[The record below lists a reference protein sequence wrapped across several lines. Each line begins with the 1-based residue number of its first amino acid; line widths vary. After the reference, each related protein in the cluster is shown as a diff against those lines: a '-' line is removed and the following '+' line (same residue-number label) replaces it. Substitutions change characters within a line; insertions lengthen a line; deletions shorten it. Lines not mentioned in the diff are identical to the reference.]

1 MVQVR
6 ILVAERGS
14 GRGVRVGRPAS
25 AWGCE
30 SLHEEAVDEQ
40 DNVAPALHEMS
51 DAWLVGR
58 ASELVAVAQSSHLS
72 DQLDAAHEVDEI
84 LAEAQGRGEPRI
96 VGQLLR
102 AAAVVRIVTPGL
114 VDLADSVL
122 DEMLAHCRRHGLV
135 VLEAEAHA
143 LRGRRYLLGGFEDK
157 ALTEVASGLAMLEED
172 LAPDPVMDKR
182 TWDRLLASALQ
193 TTGLVLTQLGVYQ
206 MADEVLA
213 RAHNAI
219 RDSANPHLI
228 YVHLVNRTRLLIG
241 WGLRLER
248 VDNVEEAAER
258 FTTASAIATAAE
270 LPFRESLHPRRRD
283 QSAAEQVPVIGA
295 AHALAKPGAEH
306 LARLWRLR
314 ELAMY
319 ARELIIVS
327 IALARCLE
335 MEELPQQALQV
346 LHGARERLEHD
357 TSEPTLMLCLTRE
370 YARMS
375 GPKGERTIS
384 ALQTYADALEV
395 ELWLMQEARTAT
407 LLTRRD
413 HERLTRA
420 HGAIAQQALQDP
432 LTGLPNRRALDD
444 RLGTLI
450 NAQTHPMS
458 IALVDLDGF
467 KVVNDKHSHAE
478 GDDVLR
484 VIASTLRQAL
494 RGDDLVARY
503 GGDEFVV
510 LLPGAPLHA
519 AEAALGRAVDAVADL
534 PSDLSRGVTLSVGV
548 VSVRPR
554 EAAHSALARADSAMY
569 LAKRRG
575 GCQVAAVDGE
585 SPPEA

>member
-1 MVQVR
+1 MV
-6 ILVAERGS
+6 
-14 GRGVRVGRPAS
+14 
-25 AWGCE
+25 
-30 SLHEEAVDEQ
+30 
-40 DNVAPALHEMS
+40 PALHEMS

-72 DQLDAAHEVDEI
+72 DQMDACQEVDEL
-84 LAEAQGRGEPRI
+84 LAEAQARGEPRI

-102 AAAVVRIVTPGL
+102 AAAVVRLVTPGL
-114 VDLADSVL
+114 VDLSDTML
-122 DEMLAHCRRHGLV
+122 DELLAHTRRHGLV

-157 ALTEVASGLAMLEED
+157 ALSEVASGLAMLEEN
-172 LAPDPVMDKR
+172 LAPDPVLDKR
-182 TWDRLLASALQ
+182 TWDRLLANALQ
-193 TTGLVLTQLGVYQ
+193 STGLVLTQLGVYE
-206 MADEVLA
+206 MADAVLA

-219 RDSANPHLI
+219 RDSAGPHLI
-228 YVHLVNRTRLLIG
+228 YIHLMNRARMLIG

-248 VDNVEEAAER
+248 VGNVEEASTKFA
-258 FTTASAIATAAE
+258 TASAIAEAVE
-270 LPFRESLHPRRRD
+270 GPFRESLHPGRRD
-283 QSAAEQVPVIGA
+283 RAASEQVPIIGA
-295 AHALAKPGAEH
+295 AHALAKPGPEH
-306 LARLWRLR
+306 IAPLWRLR
-314 ELAMY
+314 ELSMY

-327 IALARCLE
+327 IALSRCLE
-335 MEELPQQALQV
+335 LEELPQQALQV
-346 LHGARERLEHD
+346 LADARTRLEHD
-357 TSEPTLMLCLTRE
+357 TSEPTLMLCLVRE
-370 YARMS
+370 YAQLS
-375 GPKGERTIS
+375 GPHGEHTIS

-395 ELWLMQEARTAT
+395 ELWQMQEARTAT
-407 LLTRRD
+407 LVTRRD

-444 RLGTLI
+444 RLGALI
-450 NAQTHPMS
+450 SAQTHPMA

-519 AEAALGRAVDAVADL
+519 AEAALGRAVDAVAGL
-534 PSDLSRGVTLSVGV
+534 PIDLSRGVTLSVGV
-548 VSVRPR
+548 ISVRPR
-554 EAAHSALARADSAMY
+554 ESANQALARADSAMY
-569 LAKRRG
+569 AAKRRG
-575 GCQVAAVDGE
+575 GCQVAAVEGE
-585 SPPEA
+585 PSSDA

>member
-1 MVQVR
+1 
-6 ILVAERGS
+6 
-14 GRGVRVGRPAS
+14 
-25 AWGCE
+25 
-30 SLHEEAVDEQ
+30 
-40 DNVAPALHEMS
+40 MS

-72 DQLDAAHEVDEI
+72 DQLDACQEVDDL
-84 LAEAQGRGEPRI
+84 LAQAQARNEPRI

-102 AAAVVRIVTPGL
+102 AAAVVRLVTPGL
-114 VDLADSVL
+114 IDLSDTML
-122 DEMLAHCRRHGLV
+122 DELLAHTRRHGLV

-143 LRGRRYLLGGFEDK
+143 LRGRRYLFGGFEDK
-157 ALTEVASGLAMLEED
+157 ALTEVASGLAMLEES
-172 LAPDPVMDKR
+172 LTPDPVLDKR
-182 TWDRLLASALQ
+182 TWDRLLANALQ
-193 TTGLVLTQLGVYQ
+193 STGLVLTQLGVYE
-206 MADEVLA
+206 MADAVLA

-219 RDSANPHLI
+219 RDSAGPHLI
-228 YVHLVNRTRLLIG
+228 YIHLMNRARMLIG

-248 VDNVEEAAER
+248 VANLEEAATK
-258 FTTASAIATAAE
+258 FATASAIAEAVE
-270 LPFRESLHPRRRD
+270 GPFRESLHPGRRD
-283 QSAAEQVPVIGA
+283 RTAAEQVPIIGA
-295 AHALAKPGAEH
+295 AHALAKPGPEH
-306 LARLWRLR
+306 IAPLWRLR
-314 ELAMY
+314 ELSMY

-335 MEELPQQALQV
+335 LEELPQQALQV
-346 LHGARERLEHD
+346 LADARTRLEHD

-370 YARMS
+370 YAKLS
-375 GPKGERTIS
+375 GPHGEHTIS
-384 ALQTYADALEV
+384 ALQTYANALEV
-395 ELWLMQEARTAT
+395 ELWQMQEARTAT
-407 LLTRRD
+407 LVTRRD

-444 RLGTLI
+444 RLAALI
-450 NAQTHPMS
+450 GAQTHPMA

-534 PSDLSRGVTLSVGV
+534 PIDLSRGVTLSVGV
-548 VSVRPR
+548 ISVRPR
-554 EAAHSALARADSAMY
+554 ESANRALARADSAMY
-569 LAKRRG
+569 VAKRRG
-575 GCQVAAVDGE
+575 GCRVAAVEGE
-585 SPPEA
+585 PSSDA

>member
-1 MVQVR
+1 M
-6 ILVAERGS
+6 AT
-14 GRGVRVGRPAS
+14 
-25 AWGCE
+25 
-30 SLHEEAVDEQ
+30 
-40 DNVAPALHEMS
+40 PALHEMS

-114 VDLADSVL
+114 VDLSDSVL
-122 DEMLAHCRRHGLV
+122 DEMLAHTRRHGLL

-157 ALTEVASGLAMLEED
+157 ALSEVAGGLAMLEED
-172 LAPDPVMDKR
+172 LSPDPMMDKR
-182 TWDRLLASALQ
+182 TWDRLLASSLQ
-193 TTGLVLTQLGVYQ
+193 STGLVLTQLGVYE
-206 MADEVLA
+206 MADDVLA

-219 RDSANPHLI
+219 RDSANPHQI
-228 YVHLVNRTRLLIG
+228 YVHLLNRTRLLIG

-248 VDNVEEAAER
+248 VDNFDEATER
-258 FTTASAIATAAE
+258 FATASAIATAVE
-270 LPFRESLHPRRRD
+270 GPFRESLHPGRRD
-283 QSAAEQVPVIGA
+283 RTAAEQVPVIGA

-306 LARLWRLR
+306 IARLWSLR

-327 IALARCLE
+327 IALARCLD
-335 MEELPQQALQV
+335 MEDLPQQALQV
-346 LHGARERLEHD
+346 LHDARERLEHD

-375 GPKGERTIS
+375 GPHGERTNS
-384 ALQTYADALEV
+384 ALQTYANALEV

-444 RLGTLI
+444 RLAALI
-450 NAQTHPMS
+450 GAQTHPMA

-519 AEAALGRAVDAVADL
+519 AEAALARAVDAVAGL

-548 VSVRPR
+548 ISVRPR
-554 EAAHSALARADSAMY
+554 EAAHAALARADSAMY
-569 LAKRRG
+569 VAKRRG
-575 GCQVAAVDGE
+575 GCQVAAVEVEPSSD
-585 SPPEA
+585 A

>member
-1 MVQVR
+1 MGQ
-6 ILVAERGS
+6 
-14 GRGVRVGRPAS
+14 
-25 AWGCE
+25 
-30 SLHEEAVDEQ
+30 
-40 DNVAPALHEMS
+40 PALNEMS

-58 ASELVAVAQSSHLS
+58 ASELVAIAQSSNYYEKHDAS
-72 DQLDAAHEVDEI
+72 DEVDRI
-84 LAEAQGRGEPRI
+84 LAEAQSRGEPRI

-102 AAAVVRIVTPGL
+102 AAAVMRIVTPDL
-114 VDLADSVL
+114 VEQSDVL
-122 DEMLAHCRRHGLV
+122 LEELLVHCRRHGLV

-143 LRGRRYLLGGFEDK
+143 LRGRRFLFSGHEDK

-172 LAPDPVMDKR
+172 LAPDPMLDKR
-182 TWDRLLASALQ
+182 TWDRLLANALQ
-193 TTGLVLTQLGVYQ
+193 STGLVLTQLGVYD

-219 RDSANPHLI
+219 RDSAGPHQI
-228 YVHLVNRTRLLIG
+228 YVHLVNRARMLIG

-248 VDNVEEAAER
+248 VDDRDGAAER
-258 FTTASAIATAAE
+258 FATASAIATAVE
-270 LPFRESLHPRRRD
+270 GPFRDSLHPGRRGRT
-283 QSAAEQVPVIGA
+283 AAEQVPVIGA
-295 AHALAKPGAEH
+295 AHALHKPGGEH
-306 LARLWRLR
+306 LARLWSLR
-314 ELAMY
+314 EMAMY

-327 IALARCLE
+327 VALARCLE
-335 MEELPQQALQV
+335 IEELPQQALQV
-346 LHGARERLEHD
+346 LEDARKRLATD
-357 TSEPTLMLCLTRE
+357 TSEPTLGLCLVRE
-370 YARMS
+370 FARMS
-375 GPKGERTIS
+375 GPHGERTAS
-384 ALQTYADALEV
+384 ALEDYATALET

-407 LLTRRD
+407 LTTRRD

-420 HGAIAQQALQDP
+420 HGAVAQQALQDP

-444 RLGTLI
+444 RLNALTV
-450 NAQTHPMS
+450 AQTDPMA

-510 LLPGAPLHA
+510 LLPGAPLQS
-519 AEAALGRAVDAVADL
+519 AEAALGRAVEAVADL

-548 VSVRPR
+548 IAVKPFESAG
-554 EAAHSALARADSAMY
+554 EALARADSAMY
-569 LAKRRG
+569 VAKRRG

-585 SPPEA
+585 VVPEA

>member
-1 MVQVR
+1 MD
-6 ILVAERGS
+6 
-14 GRGVRVGRPAS
+14 PAG

-40 DNVAPALHEMS
+40 GNVVPALHEMS

-72 DQLDAAHEVDEI
+72 DQLEATHEVDKL
-84 LAEAQGRGEPRI
+84 LAEAQARGEPRI

-102 AAAVVRIVTPGL
+102 AAAVVRLVTPGL
-114 VDLADSVL
+114 VDMSDSML
-122 DEMLAHCRRHGLV
+122 DELLAHTRRHGLV

-172 LAPDPVMDKR
+172 LTPDPMLDKR
-182 TWDRLLASALQ
+182 TWDRLLANALQ
-193 TTGLVLTQLGVYQ
+193 STGLVLTQLGVYE
-206 MADEVLA
+206 MADQVLA

-219 RDSANPHLI
+219 RDSAGPHLI
-228 YVHLVNRTRLLIG
+228 YIHLMNRARMLIG

-248 VDNVEEAAER
+248 VDNLEEAATK
-258 FTTASAIATAAE
+258 FATASAIAEAVE
-270 LPFRESLHPRRRD
+270 GPFRESLHPGRRD
-283 QSAAEQVPVIGA
+283 RSAAEQVPIIGA
-295 AHALAKPGAEH
+295 AHALAKPGPEH
-306 LARLWRLR
+306 IAPLWRLR
-314 ELAMY
+314 ELSMY

-327 IALARCLE
+327 IALSRCLAL
-335 MEELPQQALQV
+335 EELPQQALQV
-346 LHGARERLEHD
+346 LSDARTRLEHD
-357 TSEPTLMLCLTRE
+357 TSEPTLMLCLVRE
-370 YARMS
+370 YAQLS
-375 GPKGERTIS
+375 GPHGEHTTS
-384 ALQTYADALEV
+384 ALQFYANALEV
-395 ELWLMQEARTAT
+395 ELWQMQEARTAT
-407 LLTRRD
+407 LVTRRD

-444 RLGTLI
+444 RLGALI
-450 NAQTHPMS
+450 SAQTHPMA

-519 AEAALGRAVDAVADL
+519 AEAALGRAVDAVATL
-534 PSDLSRGVTLSVGV
+534 PGDLSRGVTLSVGV
-548 VSVRPR
+548 ISVRPR
-554 EAAHSALARADSAMY
+554 ESAHQALARADSAMY

-575 GCQVAAVDGE
+575 GCQVAAVEGE
-585 SPPEA
+585 ASAEA

>member
-1 MVQVR
+1 M
-6 ILVAERGS
+6 AERERPS
-14 GRGVRVGRPAS
+14 RGVRPGDPAS

-40 DNVAPALHEMS
+40 GNVVPALHEMS

-72 DQLDAAHEVDEI
+72 DQLEATHEVDKL
-84 LAEAQGRGEPRI
+84 LAEAQARGEPRI

-102 AAAVVRIVTPGL
+102 AAAVVRLVTPGL
-114 VDLADSVL
+114 VDMSDSML
-122 DEMLAHCRRHGLV
+122 DELLAHTRRHGLV

-157 ALTEVASGLAMLEED
+157 ALTEVASGLAMLDED
-172 LAPDPVMDKR
+172 LTPDPVLDKR

-193 TTGLVLTQLGVYQ
+193 STGLVLTQLGVYE
-206 MADEVLA
+206 MADQVLA

-219 RDSANPHLI
+219 RDSAGPHLI
-228 YVHLVNRTRLLIG
+228 YIHLMNRARMLIG

-248 VDNVEEAAER
+248 VDNLEEAATK
-258 FTTASAIATAAE
+258 FATASAIAEAVE
-270 LPFRESLHPRRRD
+270 GPFRESLHPGRRD
-283 QSAAEQVPVIGA
+283 RSAAEQVPVIGA
-295 AHALAKPGAEH
+295 AHALAKPGPEH
-306 LARLWRLR
+306 IAPLWRLR
-314 ELAMY
+314 ELSMY

-327 IALARCLE
+327 IALSRCLAL
-335 MEELPQQALQV
+335 EELPQQALQV
-346 LHGARERLEHD
+346 LADARTRLEHD
-357 TSEPTLMLCLTRE
+357 TSEPTLMLCLVRE
-370 YARMS
+370 YAQLS
-375 GPKGERTIS
+375 GPHGEHTTS
-384 ALQTYADALEV
+384 ALQSYANALEV
-395 ELWLMQEARTAT
+395 ELWQMQEARTAT
-407 LLTRRD
+407 LVTRRD

-444 RLGTLI
+444 RLGALI
-450 NAQTHPMS
+450 SAQTHPMA

-519 AEAALGRAVDAVADL
+519 AEAALGRAVDAVAAL
-534 PSDLSRGVTLSVGV
+534 PADLSRGVTLSVGV
-548 VSVRPR
+548 ISVRPR
-554 EAAHSALARADSAMY
+554 ESAHQALARADSAMY

-575 GCQVAAVDGE
+575 GCRVAAVEGE
-585 SPPEA
+585 ASAES

>member
-1 MVQVR
+1 M
-6 ILVAERGS
+6 
-14 GRGVRVGRPAS
+14 PA
-25 AWGCE
+25 
-30 SLHEEAVDEQ
+30 
-40 DNVAPALHEMS
+40 PHEMS

-72 DQLDAAHEVDEI
+72 DQLDACQEVDDL
-84 LAEAQGRGEPRI
+84 LAQAQARNEPRI

-102 AAAVVRIVTPGL
+102 AAAVVRLVTPGL
-114 VDLADSVL
+114 IDLSDTML
-122 DEMLAHCRRHGLV
+122 DELLAHTRRHGLV

-143 LRGRRYLLGGFEDK
+143 LRGRRYLFGGFEDK
-157 ALTEVASGLAMLEED
+157 ALTEVASGLAMLEES
-172 LAPDPVMDKR
+172 LTPDPVLDKR
-182 TWDRLLASALQ
+182 TWDRLLANALQ
-193 TTGLVLTQLGVYQ
+193 STGLVLTQLGVYE
-206 MADEVLA
+206 MADAVLA

-219 RDSANPHLI
+219 RDSAGPHLI
-228 YVHLVNRTRLLIG
+228 YIHLMNRARMLIG

-248 VDNVEEAAER
+248 VANLEEAATK
-258 FTTASAIATAAE
+258 FATASAIAEAVE
-270 LPFRESLHPRRRD
+270 GPFRESLHPGRRD
-283 QSAAEQVPVIGA
+283 RTAAEQVPIIGA
-295 AHALAKPGAEH
+295 AHALAKPGPEH
-306 LARLWRLR
+306 IAPLWRLR
-314 ELAMY
+314 ELSMY

-335 MEELPQQALQV
+335 LEELPQQALQV
-346 LHGARERLEHD
+346 LADARTRLEHD

-370 YARMS
+370 YAKLS
-375 GPKGERTIS
+375 GPHGEHTIS
-384 ALQTYADALEV
+384 ALQTYANALEV
-395 ELWLMQEARTAT
+395 ELWQMQEARTAT
-407 LLTRRD
+407 LVTRRD

-444 RLGTLI
+444 RLAALI
-450 NAQTHPMS
+450 GAQTHPMA

-534 PSDLSRGVTLSVGV
+534 PIDLSRGVTLSVGV
-548 VSVRPR
+548 ISVRPR
-554 EAAHSALARADSAMY
+554 ESANRALARADSAMY
-569 LAKRRG
+569 VAKRRG
-575 GCQVAAVDGE
+575 GCRVAAVEGE
-585 SPPEA
+585 PSSDA

>member
-1 MVQVR
+1 MV
-6 ILVAERGS
+6 
-14 GRGVRVGRPAS
+14 
-25 AWGCE
+25 
-30 SLHEEAVDEQ
+30 
-40 DNVAPALHEMS
+40 PALHEMS

-114 VDLADSVL
+114 VDLSDSVL
-122 DEMLAHCRRHGLV
+122 DEMLAHCRRHGLL

-143 LRGRRYLLGGFEDK
+143 LRGRRYLHGGFEDK
-157 ALTEVASGLAMLEED
+157 ALTEVAAGLAMLEED
-172 LAPDPVMDKR
+172 LTPDPMLDKR

-193 TTGLVLTQLGVYQ
+193 STGLVLTQLGVYE

-219 RDSANPHLI
+219 RDSANPHQI
-228 YVHLVNRTRLLIG
+228 YVHLVNRARMLIG

-248 VDNVEEAAER
+248 VDNFEEASER
-258 FTTASAIATAAE
+258 FATASAISTAVE
-270 LPFRESLHPRRRD
+270 GPFRESLHPGRRD
-283 QSAAEQVPVIGA
+283 RTAAEQVPVIGA

-306 LARLWRLR
+306 IARLWTLR

-346 LHGARERLEHD
+346 LHDARDRLEHD
-357 TSEPTLMLCLTRE
+357 SSEPTLMLCLTRE

-375 GPKGERTIS
+375 GPHGERTIS
-384 ALQTYADALEV
+384 ALQTYATALEV
-395 ELWLMQEARTAT
+395 ELWMMQEARTAT

-420 HGAIAQQALQDP
+420 HGAVAQQAMQDP

-444 RLGTLI
+444 RLATLI
-450 NAQTHPMS
+450 NAQTHPMAV
-458 IALVDLDGF
+458 ALVDLDGF

-510 LLPGAPLHA
+510 LLPGAPLYA

-534 PSDLSRGVTLSVGV
+534 PPDLSRGVTLSVGV
-548 VSVRPR
+548 ISVRPR
-554 EAAHSALARADSAMY
+554 EAAHAALSRADSAMY
-569 LAKRRG
+569 VAKRRG
-575 GCQVAAVDGE
+575 GCQVAAVE
-585 SPPEA
+585 VEPSSEA

>member
-1 MVQVR
+1 M
-6 ILVAERGS
+6 
-14 GRGVRVGRPAS
+14 
-25 AWGCE
+25 
-30 SLHEEAVDEQ
+30 DEQ
-40 DNVAPALHEMS
+40 GNVVPALHEMS

-72 DQLDAAHEVDEI
+72 DQLDACHEVDE
-84 LAEAQGRGEPRI
+84 LLGEAQARGEPRI

-102 AAAVVRIVTPGL
+102 AAAVVRLVTPGL
-114 VDLADSVL
+114 VDLSDTML
-122 DEMLAHCRRHGLV
+122 DELLAHTRRHGLV

-157 ALTEVASGLAMLEED
+157 ALTEVASGLAMLEENV
-172 LAPDPVMDKR
+172 APDPMLDKR
-182 TWDRLLASALQ
+182 TWDRMLANALQ
-193 TTGLVLTQLGVYQ
+193 STGLVLTQLGVYE
-206 MADEVLA
+206 MADAVLA

-219 RDSANPHLI
+219 RDSAGPHLI
-228 YVHLVNRTRLLIG
+228 YIHLMNRARMLIG

-248 VDNVEEAAER
+248 VENVAEAAAK
-258 FTTASAIATAAE
+258 FATASAIAEAVE
-270 LPFRESLHPRRRD
+270 GPFRESLHPGRRD
-283 QSAAEQVPVIGA
+283 RSAAEQVPIIGA
-295 AHALAKPGAEH
+295 AHALAKPGPEH
-306 LARLWRLR
+306 IAPLWRLR
-314 ELAMY
+314 ELSMY

-335 MEELPQQALQV
+335 LEELPQQALQV
-346 LHGARERLEHD
+346 LADARTRLEHD
-357 TSEPTLMLCLTRE
+357 TSEPTLMLCLVRE
-370 YARMS
+370 YAKLS
-375 GPKGERTIS
+375 GPHGEHTIS
-384 ALQTYADALEV
+384 ALQSYANALEV
-395 ELWLMQEARTAT
+395 ELWQMQEARTAT
-407 LLTRRD
+407 LVTRRD

-444 RLGTLI
+444 RLGALI
-450 NAQTHPMS
+450 SAQTHPMA

-519 AEAALGRAVDAVADL
+519 AEAALGRAVDAVAGL

-548 VSVRPR
+548 ISVRPR
-554 EAAHSALARADSAMY
+554 ESANQALARADSAMY

-575 GCQVAAVDGE
+575 GCQVAAVEGE
-585 SPPEA
+585 TSSEA

>member
-1 MVQVR
+1 M
-6 ILVAERGS
+6 AER
-14 GRGVRVGRPAS
+14 VRPDRTGPGRPAS

-30 SLHEEAVDEQ
+30 SLREEAVDEQ
-40 DNVAPALHEMS
+40 DNVVPAPHEMS

-72 DQLDAAHEVDEI
+72 DQLDACQEVDDL
-84 LAEAQGRGEPRI
+84 LAQAQARNEPRI

-102 AAAVVRIVTPGL
+102 AAAVVRLVTPGL
-114 VDLADSVL
+114 IDLSDTML
-122 DEMLAHCRRHGLV
+122 DELLAHTRRHGLV

-143 LRGRRYLLGGFEDK
+143 LRGRRYLFGGFEDK
-157 ALTEVASGLAMLEED
+157 ALTEVASGLAMLEES
-172 LAPDPVMDKR
+172 LTPDPVLDKR
-182 TWDRLLASALQ
+182 TWDRLLANALQ
-193 TTGLVLTQLGVYQ
+193 STGLVLTQLGVYE
-206 MADEVLA
+206 MADAVLA

-219 RDSANPHLI
+219 RDSAGPHLI
-228 YVHLVNRTRLLIG
+228 YIHLMNRARMLIG

-248 VDNVEEAAER
+248 VANLEEAATK
-258 FTTASAIATAAE
+258 FATASAIAEAVE
-270 LPFRESLHPRRRD
+270 GPFRESLHPGRRD
-283 QSAAEQVPVIGA
+283 RTAAEQVPIIGA
-295 AHALAKPGAEH
+295 AHALAKPGPEH
-306 LARLWRLR
+306 IAPLWRLR
-314 ELAMY
+314 ELSMY

-335 MEELPQQALQV
+335 LEELPQQALQV
-346 LHGARERLEHD
+346 LADARTRLEHD

-370 YARMS
+370 YAKLS
-375 GPKGERTIS
+375 GPHGEHTIS
-384 ALQTYADALEV
+384 ALQTYANALEV
-395 ELWLMQEARTAT
+395 ELWQMQEARTAT
-407 LLTRRD
+407 LVTRRD

-444 RLGTLI
+444 RLAALI
-450 NAQTHPMS
+450 GAQTHPMA

-534 PSDLSRGVTLSVGV
+534 PIDLSRGVTLSVGV
-548 VSVRPR
+548 ISVRPR
-554 EAAHSALARADSAMY
+554 ESANRALARADSAMY
-569 LAKRRG
+569 VAKRRG
-575 GCQVAAVDGE
+575 GCRVAAVEGE
-585 SPPEA
+585 PSSDA

>member
-1 MVQVR
+1 MP
-6 ILVAERGS
+6 G
-14 GRGVRVGRPAS
+14 G
-25 AWGCE
+25 WG
-30 SLHEEAVDEQ
+30 SLHEDAVDEQ
-40 DNVAPALHEMS
+40 GTVAPALHEMS

-58 ASELVAVAQSSHLS
+58 ASELVALAQSSTFE
-72 DQLDAAHEVDEI
+72 DQLDAAHDVDEI
-84 LAEAQGRGEPRI
+84 LAEAQSRGEPRI

-102 AAAVVRIVTPGL
+102 AAAVVRIVTPDL
-114 VDLADSVL
+114 VEFSDSVL
-122 DEMLAHCRRHGLV
+122 DELLAHCRRHGLL

-157 ALTEVASGLAMLEED
+157 ALTEVASGLAMLEEN
-172 LAPDPVMDKR
+172 LAPDPMLDKR
-182 TWDRLLASALQ
+182 TWDRLLANALQ
-193 TTGLVLTQLGVYQ
+193 TTGLVLTQLGVYE

-219 RDSANPHLI
+219 RDGGGPHLI

-248 VDNVEEAAER
+248 VNNQEEAQGR
-258 FTTASAIATAAE
+258 FTTASAIATAVE
-270 LPFRESLHPRRRD
+270 GPFRESLHPGRRD
-283 QSAAEQVPVIGA
+283 RTAAEQVPIIGA
-295 AHALAKPGAEH
+295 AHALAKPGAQH
-306 LARLWRLR
+306 IARLWSLR

-335 MEELPQQALQV
+335 IEELPQQALQV
-346 LHGARERLEHD
+346 LSDARTRLDAD
-357 TSEPTLMLCLTRE
+357 TSEPTLMLCLVRE

-375 GPKGERTIS
+375 GPHGERTVS
-384 ALQTYADALEV
+384 ALEDYARALEV
-395 ELWLMQEARTAT
+395 ELWLMQEARTST

-420 HGAIAQQALQDP
+420 HGTVSQQAMQDP
-432 LTGLPNRRALDD
+432 LTGLPNRRALDE
-444 RLGTLI
+444 RIGALLS
-450 NAQTHPMS
+450 AQTHPMA

-467 KVVNDKHSHAE
+467 KVVNDRHSHAE

-510 LLPGAPLHA
+510 LLPGAPLSA
-519 AEAALGRAVDAVADL
+519 AEAALGRAVEAVADL

-548 VSVRPR
+548 ISVRPH
-554 EAAHSALARADSAMY
+554 ETANQALARADSAMY
-569 LAKRRG
+569 VAKRRG
-575 GCQVAAVDGE
+575 GCQVAAVEGE
-585 SPPEA
+585 ASAEA

>member
-1 MVQVR
+1 MT
-6 ILVAERGS
+6 
-14 GRGVRVGRPAS
+14 
-25 AWGCE
+25 
-30 SLHEEAVDEQ
+30 
-40 DNVAPALHEMS
+40 PALHEMT

-72 DQLDAAHEVDEI
+72 EQLDACHEVDEL
-84 LAEAQGRGEPRI
+84 LAEAQNRGEPRI
-96 VGQLLR
+96 VAQLLR
-102 AAAVVRIVTPGL
+102 AAGVVRLVTPGL
-114 VDLADSVL
+114 VDLSDSML
-122 DEMLAHCRRHGLV
+122 DELLAHTRRHGLV

-157 ALTEVASGLAMLEED
+157 ALTEVASGLAMLEEN
-172 LAPDPVMDKR
+172 LAPDPMLDKR
-182 TWDRLLASALQ
+182 TWDRLLATALQ
-193 TTGLVLTQLGVYQ
+193 STGLVLTQLGVYE
-206 MADEVLA
+206 MADAVLA

-219 RDSANPHLI
+219 RDSAGPHLI
-228 YVHLVNRTRLLIG
+228 YIHLMNRARMLIG

-248 VDNVEEAAER
+248 VDNLGEASAK
-258 FTTASAIATAAE
+258 FAVASAIAEAVE
-270 LPFRESLHPRRRD
+270 GPFRESLHPGRRD
-283 QSAAEQVPVIGA
+283 RAAAEQVPIIGA
-295 AHALAKPGAEH
+295 AHALAKPGPEH
-306 LARLWRLR
+306 IAPLWRLR

-335 MEELPQQALQV
+335 LEELPQQALQV
-346 LHGARERLEHD
+346 LSDARTRLEHD
-357 TSEPTLMLCLTRE
+357 TSEPTLMLCLVRE
-370 YARMS
+370 YARLS
-375 GPKGERTIS
+375 GPHGERTIS
-384 ALQTYADALEV
+384 ALQFYANALEV
-395 ELWLMQEARTAT
+395 ELWQMQEARTAT
-407 LLTRRD
+407 LVTRRD

-444 RLGTLI
+444 RLSALV
-450 NAQTHPMS
+450 NAQTDPMA

-467 KVVNDKHSHAE
+467 KVVNDRHSHAE

-510 LLPGAPLHA
+510 LLPGAPLQA
-519 AEAALGRAVDAVADL
+519 AEAALGRAVDAVAGL

-548 VSVRPR
+548 ISVRPR
-554 EAAHSALARADSAMY
+554 ESANQALARADSAMY

-575 GCQVAAVDGE
+575 GCQVAAVAGE
-585 SPPEA
+585 ASSEA

>member
-1 MVQVR
+1 M
-6 ILVAERGS
+6 
-14 GRGVRVGRPAS
+14 
-25 AWGCE
+25 
-30 SLHEEAVDEQ
+30 
-40 DNVAPALHEMS
+40 APALHEMS

-72 DQLDAAHEVDEI
+72 DQLDACHEVDE
-84 LAEAQGRGEPRI
+84 LLGEAQARGEPRI

-102 AAAVVRIVTPGL
+102 AAAVVRLVTPGL
-114 VDLADSVL
+114 VDLSDSML
-122 DEMLAHCRRHGLV
+122 DELLAHTRRHGLV

-157 ALTEVASGLAMLEED
+157 ALTEVASGLAMLEEN
-172 LAPDPVMDKR
+172 LTPDPVLDKR
-182 TWDRLLASALQ
+182 TWDRLLANALQ
-193 TTGLVLTQLGVYQ
+193 TTGLVLTQLGVYE
-206 MADEVLA
+206 MADAVLA

-219 RDSANPHLI
+219 RDSAGPHLI
-228 YVHLVNRTRLLIG
+228 YIHLMNRARMLIG

-248 VDNVEEAAER
+248 VENIEEAAAK
-258 FTTASAIATAAE
+258 FATASAIAE
-270 LPFRESLHPRRRD
+270 VVEGPFRESLYPGRRD
-283 QSAAEQVPVIGA
+283 RSAAEQVPIIGA
-295 AHALAKPGAEH
+295 AHALAKPGPEH
-306 LARLWRLR
+306 IAPLWRLR
-314 ELAMY
+314 ELSMY

-335 MEELPQQALQV
+335 LEELPQQALQV
-346 LHGARERLEHD
+346 LADARTRLEHD
-357 TSEPTLMLCLTRE
+357 TSEPTLMLCLVRE
-370 YARMS
+370 YAKLS
-375 GPKGERTIS
+375 GPHGEHTIS
-384 ALQTYADALEV
+384 ALQTYANALEV
-395 ELWLMQEARTAT
+395 ELWQMQEARTAT
-407 LLTRRD
+407 LVTRRD

-444 RLGTLI
+444 RLGALI
-450 NAQTHPMS
+450 SAQTHPMA

-519 AEAALGRAVDAVADL
+519 AEAALGRAVDAVAGL

-548 VSVRPR
+548 ISVRPR
-554 EAAHSALARADSAMY
+554 ESANQALARADSAMY

-575 GCQVAAVDGE
+575 GCQVAAVEGGP
-585 SPPEA
+585 SSEA

>member
-6 ILVAERGS
+6 ILVAERE
-14 GRGVRVGRPAS
+14 RPS
-25 AWGCE
+25 PTGPGPRLPGGCE

-40 DNVAPALHEMS
+40 GNVAPALHEMS

-72 DQLDAAHEVDEI
+72 DQLDACHEVDE
-84 LAEAQGRGEPRI
+84 LLGEAQARGEPRI

-102 AAAVVRIVTPGL
+102 AAAVVRLVTPGL
-114 VDLADSVL
+114 VDLSDSML
-122 DEMLAHCRRHGLV
+122 DELLAHTRRHGLV

-157 ALTEVASGLAMLEED
+157 ALTEVASGLAMLEEN
-172 LAPDPVMDKR
+172 LTPDPVLDKR
-182 TWDRLLASALQ
+182 TWDRLLANALQ
-193 TTGLVLTQLGVYQ
+193 TTGLVLTQLGVYE
-206 MADEVLA
+206 MADAVLA

-219 RDSANPHLI
+219 RDSAGPHLI
-228 YVHLVNRTRLLIG
+228 YIHLMNRARMLIG

-248 VDNVEEAAER
+248 VENIEEAAAK
-258 FTTASAIATAAE
+258 FATASAIAE
-270 LPFRESLHPRRRD
+270 VVEGPFRESLYPGRRD
-283 QSAAEQVPVIGA
+283 RSAAEQVPIIGA
-295 AHALAKPGAEH
+295 AHALAKPGPEH
-306 LARLWRLR
+306 IAPLWRLR
-314 ELAMY
+314 ELSMY

-335 MEELPQQALQV
+335 LEELPQQALQV
-346 LHGARERLEHD
+346 LADARTRLEHD
-357 TSEPTLMLCLTRE
+357 TSEPTLMLCLVRE
-370 YARMS
+370 YAKLS
-375 GPKGERTIS
+375 GPHGEHTIS
-384 ALQTYADALEV
+384 ALQTYANALEV
-395 ELWLMQEARTAT
+395 ELWQMQEARTAT
-407 LLTRRD
+407 LVTRRD

-444 RLGTLI
+444 RLGALI
-450 NAQTHPMS
+450 SAQTHPMA

-519 AEAALGRAVDAVADL
+519 AEAALGRAVDAVAGL

-548 VSVRPR
+548 ISVRPR
-554 EAAHSALARADSAMY
+554 ESANQALARADSAMY

-575 GCQVAAVDGE
+575 GCQVAAVEGGP
-585 SPPEA
+585 SSEA

>member
-1 MVQVR
+1 
-6 ILVAERGS
+6 
-14 GRGVRVGRPAS
+14 
-25 AWGCE
+25 
-30 SLHEEAVDEQ
+30 
-40 DNVAPALHEMS
+40 MS

-58 ASELVAVAQSSHLS
+58 ASELVAIAQSSHLS
-72 DQLDAAHEVDEI
+72 AQLDAADEVDLI

-114 VDLADSVL
+114 VDLSDSVL
-122 DEMLAHCRRHGLV
+122 DEMLVHCRRHGLL

-172 LAPDPVMDKR
+172 LAPDPMLDKR

-193 TTGLVLTQLGVYQ
+193 STGLVLTQLGVYE

-219 RDSANPHLI
+219 RESANPHLI
-228 YVHLVNRTRLLIG
+228 YVHLVNRARMLIG

-248 VDNVEEAAER
+248 VDNFEEAAER
-258 FTTASAIATAAE
+258 FATASAIATAVEGA
-270 LPFRESLHPRRRD
+270 FRESLHPGRRD
-283 QSAAEQVPVIGA
+283 RTAAEQVPVIGA

-306 LARLWRLR
+306 ISRLWSLR
-314 ELAMY
+314 ELSMY

-346 LHGARERLEHD
+346 LHDARERLERD

-370 YARMS
+370 FARLS
-375 GPKGERTIS
+375 GPKHERTIS
-384 ALQTYADALEV
+384 ALETYATALET

-444 RLGTLI
+444 RLGALI
-450 NAQTHPMS
+450 NAQVHPMS

-519 AEAALGRAVDAVADL
+519 AEAALARAVDAVAAL

-548 VSVRPR
+548 ISVRPR
-554 EAAHSALARADSAMY
+554 ETSHAALSRADSAMY
-569 LAKRRG
+569 VAKRRG
-575 GCQVAAVDGE
+575 GCQVAAVEVEPG
-585 SPPEA
+585 PEA

>member
-1 MVQVR
+1 
-6 ILVAERGS
+6 
-14 GRGVRVGRPAS
+14 
-25 AWGCE
+25 
-30 SLHEEAVDEQ
+30 
-40 DNVAPALHEMS
+40 MS

-72 DQLDAAHEVDEI
+72 DQLDACHEVDEL
-84 LAEAQGRGEPRI
+84 LAEAQARGEPRI

-102 AAAVVRIVTPGL
+102 AAAVVRLVTPGL
-114 VDLADSVL
+114 VDLSDTML
-122 DEMLAHCRRHGLV
+122 DELLAHTRRHGLI

-143 LRGRRYLLGGFEDK
+143 LRGRRYLFGGFEDK

-172 LAPDPVMDKR
+172 LTPDPMLDKR
-182 TWDRLLASALQ
+182 TWDRMLANALQ
-193 TTGLVLTQLGVYQ
+193 STGLVLTQLGVYE
-206 MADEVLA
+206 MADAVLA

-219 RDSANPHLI
+219 RDSAGPHLI
-228 YVHLVNRTRLLIG
+228 YLHLMNRARMLIG

-248 VDNVEEAAER
+248 VENVEEAAAK
-258 FTTASAIATAAE
+258 FATASAIAEAVE
-270 LPFRESLHPRRRD
+270 GPFRESLHPGRRD
-283 QSAAEQVPVIGA
+283 RSAAEQVPIIGG
-295 AHALAKPGAEH
+295 AHALAKPGPEH
-306 LARLWRLR
+306 IAPLWRLR
-314 ELAMY
+314 ELSMY

-327 IALARCLE
+327 IALSRCLE
-335 MEELPQQALQV
+335 LEELPQQALQV
-346 LHGARERLEHD
+346 LADARSRLEHD
-357 TSEPTLMLCLTRE
+357 TSEPTLMLCLVRE
-370 YARMS
+370 YAQLS
-375 GPKGERTIS
+375 GPHGEHTIS
-384 ALQTYADALEV
+384 ALQSYANALEV
-395 ELWLMQEARTAT
+395 ELWQMQEARTAT
-407 LLTRRD
+407 LVTRRD

-444 RLGTLI
+444 RLGALI
-450 NAQTHPMS
+450 NAQTHPMA

-510 LLPGAPLHA
+510 LLPGAPLNA
-519 AEAALGRAVDAVADL
+519 AEAALGRAVEAVADL

-548 VSVRPR
+548 ISVRTR
-554 EAAHSALARADSAMY
+554 ESANQALARADSAMY

-575 GCQVAAVDGE
+575 GCQVAAVEGE
-585 SPPEA
+585 SSSEA